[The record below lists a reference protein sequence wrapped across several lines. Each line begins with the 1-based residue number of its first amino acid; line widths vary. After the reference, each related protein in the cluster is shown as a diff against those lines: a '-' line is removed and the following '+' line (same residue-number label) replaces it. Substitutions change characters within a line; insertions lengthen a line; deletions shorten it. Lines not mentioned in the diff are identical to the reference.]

1 MPVSALLSKDKVLFL
16 INSGFLIVILNF
28 FIAAQN
34 QAFIIG
40 SYAGAYKLAP
50 TVGVGIADALNDEDP
65 LLWRIEIAKQLRAD
79 GQIVHS
85 IQITST
91 DMIINANYPSE

>member
-1 MPVSALLSKDKVLFL
+1 MKKR
-16 INSGFLIVILNF
+16 G
-28 FIAAQN
+28 IAVNPQTGDLQVQNGTLRLGDVTAQN

-65 LLWRIEIAKQLRAD
+65 LLWRTEIAKQLRAD
-79 GQIVHS
+79 GQVVHS